1 MGRLPF
7 PKTRGGR
14 VELLPAPIAADL
26 PRLRAALAERPAS
39 LVLVGRRHPRSTNSW
54 THNVPKLNG
63 GSNRCTVRVHPADAE
78 RLGLTD
84 GAPARITTEA
94 GETTI
99 PVEITDT
106 VRTGVVSVP
115 HGWGHGRPG
124 TRMAV
129 AHARPGVNVNQLLD
143 GSRRDPLSGTSVVN
157 GFPVEL
163 SRA

>member
-115 HGWGHGRPG
+115 HGWGTAVPAPGWRWPTRGRASMSTSCSTG
-124 TRMAV
+124 AGATRC
-129 AHARPGVNVNQLLD
+129 RG
-143 GSRRDPLSGTSVVN
+143 RRSSTAFRS
-157 GFPVEL
+157 
-163 SRA
+163 S